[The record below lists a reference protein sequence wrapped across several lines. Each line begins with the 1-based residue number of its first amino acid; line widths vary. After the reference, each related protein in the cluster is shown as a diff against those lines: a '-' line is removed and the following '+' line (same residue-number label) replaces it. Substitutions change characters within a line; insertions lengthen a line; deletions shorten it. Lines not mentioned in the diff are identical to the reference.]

1 MLGLVLWLTL
11 TEQMQ
16 CTGCKRLSQYMFII
30 IITVI
35 IINNYFFFN
44 ISNKTMLCCKQKLI
58 PQVCPASPI

>member
-35 IINNYFFFN
+35 IINNNNYLHSRRLLLQ
-44 ISNKTMLCCKQKLI
+44 ISRINT
-58 PQVCPASPI
+58 V